1 MAINYNINLENTY
14 KKAINIYIY
23 IKVLKKKKAMRPDV
37 AGPGKSSLT
46 LGPIKKSLVCAG
58 L

>member
-1 MAINYNINLENTY
+1 MAINYNINLKNTY
-14 KKAINIYIY
+14 KKAINIYI
-23 IKVLKKKKAMRPDV
+23 KKFWKKKKAMRPDV
-37 AGPGKSSLT
+37 AGPSKSSLT